1 MKKLVWVAGAVL
13 LVSFVFPNGVAIP
26 VVKPAVDVVEPS
38 AAADA
43 EISKLLRNADA
54 ADKGRVRS
62 IYSGL
67 ASVLRRD
74 ATVKRLRNTEQWAE
88 VHAATLDLAVEQVGK
103 YPGLDVAINDVFLRV
118 VGTDD
123 VMPANDSMRA
133 KLIEACDVIV
143 ASAR

>member
-1 MKKLVWVAGAVL
+1 MKKLVWVAGVIL
-13 LVSFVFPNGVAIP
+13 LLSFVFPNGVPLP

-38 AAADA
+38 ATADA
-43 EISKLLRNADA
+43 EIASLLRNADA

-67 ASVLRRD
+67 AAVLRRD

-88 VHAATLDLAVEQVGK
+88 VQAATLDLAVEQVGK
-103 YPGLDVAINDVFLRV
+103 YPGLDVAINNVFLRV

-123 VMPANDSMRA
+123 VMPANDVIRG
-133 KLIEACDVIV
+133 KLIEACDVIT